1 MSSNMFISFEW
12 IDGINF
18 KWESLQYKII
28 LFIQRKYNKT
38 LTSNEKNLLFHFFH
52 RLCNIYLYDLKLEF
66 YAAAGNLHKAFKLIL
81 FLVN

>member
-28 LFIQRKYNKT
+28 LFIQQKYNKT
-38 LTSNEKNLLFHFFH
+38 LTTNEKNLLSFFH
-52 RLCNIYLYDLKLEF
+52 MLCNIYLYDLKLEF
-66 YAAAGNLHKAFKLIL
+66 DAAAGNLHKAFKLIL